1 MDSYYHIRDIIADY
15 EGHHSSPIVVRM
27 VFVHHITA
35 LEAFLSDTLI
45 KYVLGNN
52 DALKRL
58 LKTDDGL
65 QKKKFSLD
73 QIIDKKDFVANEV
86 KAYLRGVLY
95 HNLSRVQF
103 LYKTAIGLD
112 IFDVSI
118 DRVELQR
125 AIKLRHHCVHR
136 NGKDENGNQLTEIT
150 RDYVEAIAEI
160 IKQFIEQI
168 DKKMEETVFKGKF

>member
-1 MDSYYHIRDIIADY
+1 MYH
-15 EGHHSSPIVVRM
+15 S
-27 VFVHHITA
+27 
-35 LEAFLSDTLI
+35 
-45 KYVLGNN
+45 
-52 DALKRL
+52 
-58 LKTDDGL
+58 
-65 QKKKFSLD
+65 
-73 QIIDKKDFVANEV
+73 
-86 KAYLRGVLY
+86 
-95 HNLSRVQF
+95 LSRVQF